1 MKNQSYSNHERHVP
15 AFHFFL
21 VPLSFAMVAAAFV
34 YLFVTNMRG
43 ISLFTSLL
51 LILMSFSVVMTLFL
65 IRQFVCK
72 VQDRVIR
79 AEENLRHFVTTGRL
93 LDPNLTIE
101 QIIALRF
108 ASDDEFLM
116 LCEKA
121 VNENLSSKNIK
132 LAIRNWRSDH
142 HRV

>member
-21 VPLSFAMVAAAFV
+21 VPLSFALVAAALV

-43 ISLFTSLL
+43 ISLFTALL

-79 AEENLRHFVTTGRL
+79 AEENLRHFVMTGRL

-108 ASDDEFLM
+108 AADDEFLM

-121 VNENLSSKNIK
+121 VKENLSSKNIK

>member
-21 VPLSFAMVAAAFV
+21 VPLSFVLVVAAFV
-34 YLFVTNMRG
+34 FLFASSMRG

-51 LILMSFSVVMTLFL
+51 FILMSFSVVMTLFL

-72 VQDRVIR
+72 VQDRVVR
-79 AEENLRHFVTTGRL
+79 AEENLRHFVMTGRL
-93 LDPNLTIE
+93 LNPSLTMN

-108 ASDDEFLM
+108 ASDDEFLT

-121 VNENLSSKNIK
+121 LRENLSSNDIK
-132 LAIRNWRSDH
+132 IAIQKWRADH